1 MIAEPTWEGLHPR
14 RPSDAGGSHSTF
26 SRALPGRSLISKKA
40 TFMSTVWVSS
50 LGTQKETLFALGAL
64 EQAGDR
70 MPRSMEAGR
79 RSRMINANMSHPELK
94 EEGM

>member
-50 LGTQKETLFALGAL
+50 LGTQKETLFALGA
-64 EQAGDR
+64 GT
-70 MPRSMEAGR
+70 GR
-79 RSRMINANMSHPELK
+79 RQHAEIYGGWK
-94 EEGM
+94 EVKDD

>member
-1 MIAEPTWEGLHPR
+1 
-14 RPSDAGGSHSTF
+14 
-26 SRALPGRSLISKKA
+26 
-40 TFMSTVWVSS
+40 MSTVWVSS